1 MCLMTKFHFSLYM
14 KVSSTFK
21 FKKYIIYFFALNV
34 TFLYKIDVFQNL
46 FIFNIYSKHKFMVI
60 I

>member
-1 MCLMTKFHFSLYM
+1 MTRFHFSLHM

-34 TFLYKIDVFQNL
+34 TFY
-46 FIFNIYSKHKFMVI
+46 NIEVSPNFYLLKA
-60 I
+60 